1 MSIVQTQPKP
11 AKMTNE
17 RAVTGVVALL
27 AVLPI
32 VSGGRG
38 ILEGPKSA
46 PGGAASTASVDSEYR
61 FVNVFWFA
69 AGLSL
74 LWSAAA
80 PRDRART
87 TRTVLALAG
96 AGGVPRL
103 LSWRSAG
110 PPHPVFRAATALELL
125 GMPAVL
131 LWHRSVFRTAKP

>member
-1 MSIVQTQPKP
+1 MSIAMTHSKL
-11 AKMTNE
+11 ANSTNE
-17 RAVTGVVALL
+17 RSVTGVVALL
-27 AVLPI
+27 AMVPVI
-32 VSGGRG
+32 SGGRG

-80 PRDRART
+80 PRDRVRT
-87 TRTVLALAG
+87 TRAVLGLVG

-103 LSWRSAG
+103 LSWRTAG
-110 PPHPVFRAATALELL
+110 APHPVFRAATVLELI
-125 GMPAVL
+125 GMPALL
-131 LWHRSVFRTAKP
+131 LWHRSVFDEA